1 MQSYPLSQR
10 WKTTANRVNYKGIIM
25 SKEQYNLK
33 TKTDY
38 LNRKMFLDPAGPVT
52 IQRFEE
58 VKYNKVVSYEQ
69 TARGFFWIPEE
80 VNLTKDA
87 NDFKDASDAVK
98 HIFTSNLLR
107 QTALDSLQ
115 GRAPAQVFTP
125 VVSLPELEALLYN
138 WSFFET
144 NIHSRSYSH
153 IIRNIYN
160 VPKDVFNTIHDTQE
174 IVDMASTVGDYYDK
188 LHVINCK
195 KELGHKID
203 EHDHLTA
210 IWLALHAS
218 YALEALRFMV
228 SFATSL
234 AMVENRIFIGNGN
247 IISLILQDE
256 LMHKEWTAYIIN
268 QVVKEDERFVK
279 IQKEC
284 EQEVYN
290 MYMDVIREEKEWADF
305 LFKKGPVIGLNSNIL
320 KEFVDYTAVD
330 ALKQIGIKYQHPAP
344 KVTPIPWFNKHSDTS
359 KKQTALQ
366 ENESTN
372 YVIGV
377 MSDSLDYDE
386 LPAL

>member
-1 MQSYPLSQR
+1 
-10 WKTTANRVNYKGIIM
+10 M
-25 SKEQYNLK
+25 SKQQYNLH

-38 LNRKMFLDPAGPVT
+38 LHRKMFLDKEGPVT

-58 VKYNKVVSYEQ
+58 VKYPKIQKMEQ

-80 VNLTKDA
+80 ISLTKDSQ
-87 NDFKDASDAVK
+87 DFKEASDAVK

-115 GRAPAQVFTP
+115 GRGPSQIFTP
-125 VVSLPELEALLYN
+125 VISLPELEALVYN

-174 IVDMASTVGDYYDK
+174 IVDMASSVGKYYDD
-188 LHVINCK
+188 LHKFNCI
-195 KELGHKID
+195 KETDSDPNNCPEEGHIR
-203 EHDHLTA
+203 A
-210 IWLALHAS
+210 IWLALNAS
-218 YALEALRFMV
+218 YALEAFRFMV

-234 AMVENRIFIGNGN
+234 AMVENKIFIGNGN

-256 LMHKEWTAYIIN
+256 VLHKEWTAYIIN
-268 QVVKEDERFVK
+268 QVVKEDSRFAQAK
-279 IQKEC
+279 IEC

-290 MYMDVIREEKEWADF
+290 MYMDVIREEKAWADY
-305 LFKKGPVIGLNSNIL
+305 LFKKGPVIGLNANIL
-320 KEFVDYTAVD
+320 KDFVDYTANN
-330 ALKQIGIKYQHPAP
+330 ALKEIGIRYHEHAP
-344 KVTPIPWFNKHSDTS
+344 KSTPIPWFNKHSDTS

-377 MSDSLDYDE
+377 MSDSLDYE
-386 LPAL
+386 ALPSL

>member
-1 MQSYPLSQR
+1 
-10 WKTTANRVNYKGIIM
+10 M

-33 TKTDY
+33 AKTDY
-38 LNRKMFLDPAGPVT
+38 LNRTLFLDPAGPVT

-58 VKYNKVVSYEQ
+58 VKYKKISDYE
-69 TARGFFWIPEE
+69 TTGRGFFWVPEE
-80 VNLTKDA
+80 ISLTKDA
-87 NDFKDASDAVK
+87 QDHKQASDAVK

-107 QTALDSLQ
+107 QTALDSIQ

-125 VVSLPELEALLYN
+125 VASQPELEALVYC
-138 WSFFET
+138 WTFFET

-160 VPKDVFNTIHDTQE
+160 VPMEVFNTIHDTQE
-174 IVDMASTVGDYYDK
+174 IIDMASSIGEYYDK
-188 LHVINCK
+188 LHTINIK

-203 EHDHLTA
+203 EMDHIKA
-210 IWLALHAS
+210 IYLALHAS
-218 YALEALRFMV
+218 YGLEGFRFMV

-234 AMVENRIFIGNGN
+234 AMVENKIFIGNGN

-256 LMHKEWTAYIIN
+256 LLHKGWTAYIIN
-268 QVVKEDERFVK
+268 QVVKDDPRFA
-279 IQKEC
+279 QAAKEC
-284 EQEVYN
+284 EQEVIQIYK
-290 MYMDVIREEKEWADF
+290 DVIAEEKDWADY
-305 LFKKGPVIGLNSNIL
+305 LFKKGPVIGLNADIL
-320 KEFVDYTAVD
+320 KDFVDFTARE
-330 ALKQIGIKYQHPAP
+330 ALKEIGIKYWDPSP

-377 MSDSLDYDE
+377 MGDTLDYDE
-386 LPAL
+386 LPKI